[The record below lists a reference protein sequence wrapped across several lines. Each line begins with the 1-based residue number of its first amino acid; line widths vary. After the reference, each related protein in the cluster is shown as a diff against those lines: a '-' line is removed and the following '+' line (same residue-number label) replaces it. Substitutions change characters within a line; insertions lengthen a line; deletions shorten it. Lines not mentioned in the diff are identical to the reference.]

1 MEHETDLMRSSRK
14 SNPAIIKGNEKLS
27 FVQLHT
33 DLASSKQHKGIN
45 GHHAAIPDENT
56 AGFHFLM
63 VNQVG
68 ACVMANLK
76 YKTQIISMSQSG
88 PIIKNKIK

>member
-14 SNPAIIKGNEKLS
+14 SNPAIIEGNEKLS
-27 FVQLHT
+27 FVQLHIN
-33 DLASSKQHKGIN
+33 LASSKQHERVN

-56 AGFHFLM
+56 TCFHFLM

-76 YKTQIISMSQSG
+76 YKTQVISLSLGQV
-88 PIIKNKIK
+88 